1 MVPVLKIFDTTFLIN
16 LVKGDKGAAQ
26 KAKEVDTKSVFKA
39 ISVVTVHEYLRGI
52 YYLFSHN
59 KDLLKIKLERAE
71 AELIRFEILPYTYE
85 IARTA
90 AETETDAAL
99 ALSGTS
105 ISFSDTIIAATALH
119 YKLTLVTR
127 NIEHFSRI
135 PELATE
141 TY

>member
-1 MVPVLKIFDTTFLIN
+1 VSPLKIFDTTFLID
-16 LVKGDKGAAQ
+16 LVKGDKGAAK
-26 KAKEVDTKSVFKA
+26 KAKETDEKGVFKA

-52 YYLFSHN
+52 YYLFSHD
-59 KDLLKIKLERAE
+59 KELLKNKLEKAE

-90 AETETDAAL
+90 AEIDAQL
-99 ALSGTS
+99 AKNGQT
-105 ISFSDTIIAATALH
+105 ISFSNTIIAATAIH

-127 NIEHFSRI
+127 NTEHFSRI
-135 PELATE
+135 PNLQIE

>member
-1 MVPVLKIFDTTFLIN
+1 MPPLKIFDTTFLID
-16 LVKGDKGAAQ
+16 LVKGDKNAIQ
-26 KAKEVDTKSVFKA
+26 KAKEIDAEGTLKA

-52 YYLFSHN
+52 YYLFNHD
-59 KDLLKIKLERAE
+59 KKLLKTKLEKAE

-85 IARTA
+85 TAKTA
-90 AETETDAAL
+90 AEIDAQL
-99 ALSGTS
+99 ALNGQS

-127 NIEHFSRI
+127 NTEHFSRI
-135 PELATE
+135 PNLQIE